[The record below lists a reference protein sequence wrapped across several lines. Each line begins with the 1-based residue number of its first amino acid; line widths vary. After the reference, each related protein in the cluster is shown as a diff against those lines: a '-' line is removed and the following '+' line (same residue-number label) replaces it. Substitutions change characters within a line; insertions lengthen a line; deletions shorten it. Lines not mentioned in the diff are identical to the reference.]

1 MVHVNKATKRI
12 LSIILSALLIFS
24 NTALIQTANAAT
36 LNPGEV
42 YVDKHRS
49 TYELSPGE
57 STDISLLV
65 QTVGATITPKI
76 DVVITIDISNSM
88 VNNSDGSSTVMAL
101 TQAAAKSLASHI
113 LAANSASRIALVRYG
128 DFASVYNF
136 SSGSWIKLD
145 DATTSSTLSGN
156 ELYTSN
162 LSAINTRI
170 DNIRSS
176 LSQGY
181 AWDDLD
187 EDDWNWQTDRGG
199 TTTEA
204 GLVLTQLV
212 AAEATNESYA
222 VFMSDGVPTSRMIA
236 RNFSASGRYGITRD
250 GSGTATS
257 ASEKSESLA

>member
-1 MVHVNKATKRI
+1 MVHMNKATRKVVSVI
-12 LSIILSALLIFS
+12 LAVLLIFG

-65 QTVGATITPKI
+65 QTVGTTITRKI

-101 TQAAAKSLASHI
+101 TQTAAKSLASQI

-162 LSAINTRI
+162 LSAINTRRQYSQQSERWLCLGRPGRRRLELA
-170 DNIRSS
+170 DRPRRYNNRSRPCPDP
-176 LSQGY
+176 
-181 AWDDLD
+181 AC
-187 EDDWNWQTDRGG
+187 R
-199 TTTEA
+199 
-204 GLVLTQLV
+204 
-212 AAEATNESYA
+212 
-222 VFMSDGVPTSRMIA
+222 R
-236 RNFSASGRYGITRD
+236 
-250 GSGTATS
+250 
-257 ASEKSESLA
+257 

>member
-1 MVHVNKATKRI
+1 MNKATRKVVSVI
-12 LSIILSALLIFS
+12 LAVLLIFG

-65 QTVGATITPKI
+65 QTVGTTITRKI

-101 TQAAAKSLASHI
+101 TQTAAKSLASQI

-170 DNIRSS
+170 GQFRSN
-176 LSQGY
+176 LSDGY

-212 AAEATNESYA
+212 AAEATNEKLC
-222 VFMSDGVPTSRMIA
+222 RLH
-236 RNFSASGRYGITRD
+236 
-250 GSGTATS
+250 
-257 ASEKSESLA
+257 E